1 MGGYMAMHSGVHK
14 RMSIL
19 SGEHPKVTL
28 DSLLKASQNNPVQF
42 PVNHN
47 RCEML
52 IKEQMKSPDSIV
64 QFAQDTKPIVHWKTL
79 KLIMDFLDHKRE
91 NGSPIEKDL
100 YDKISLDQMIDR
112 LLLKRPF
119 TFMGEADLY
128 LLRNRQTSYGGF
140 DTIGS
145 LNEKPPLVLADYLSY
160 DEMQLSALLLV
171 ATPSYFINNGNKKNQ
186 GKLGKAGSFEDSGV
200 MIGMVGTRCEVRG
213 RNEYA
218 HMLITPLQNTAENGY
233 GKQGEASKKQALACF
248 AKLYDQGDAK
258 TAYFPSYEEAIADTS
273 ERYVPLNDGSF
284 INKEVYKKR
293 LRIVIEPFLVA
304 ANEYAARAHKK
315 AYVDAARIGLGSWA
329 VDASVQTP
337 LQLQVYAEILSEIP
351 LPWISDINFGRFQN
365 DAENIFDKLL
375 TQHDFTKAGNH
386 IAISHEEREA
396 ATKLIAQNEGKLLIN
411 NYAWD
416 GNSYP
421 GNEFWLGQSYLSASS
436 DPAAACYS
444 QIAELQNPL
453 INPFV
458 SGVNTHV
465 AFAGVLHGIQ
475 QCHDMMCADEYQQ
488 QEQIMKLHLDGN
500 KSKSKLKC

>member
-1 MGGYMAMHSGVHK
+1 MHSGVQK
-14 RMSIL
+14 KMTIV
-19 SGEHPKVTL
+19 SGEHPTVSF
-28 DSLLKASQNNPVQF
+28 DSLVKASQHNPVQF

-52 IKEQMKSPDSIV
+52 VKEQMKSPDAIV
-64 QFAQDTKPIVHWKTL
+64 QFAQATKPIVHWKAL

-91 NGSPIEKDL
+91 HGSPIEIDL
-100 YDKISLDQMIDR
+100 YDKMSLDQMINR

-140 DTIGS
+140 DTIGT
-145 LNEKPPLVLADYLSY
+145 LNEKRPLVLADYLSY

-233 GKQGEASKKQALACF
+233 GKQGEDTKKQALACF
-248 AKLYDQGDAK
+248 AKLYEQGDAK
-258 TAYFPSYEEAIADTS
+258 ASYFPSYEEAVADQS

-284 INKEVYKKR
+284 INKAVYKQR
-293 LRIVIEPFLVA
+293 LRMVIEPFLVA
-304 ANEYAARAHKK
+304 ANEYAALKHKK
-315 AYVDAARIGLGSWA
+315 AYVDASRIGLGSWA

-365 DAENIFDKLL
+365 DAENILDKLQ
-375 TQHDFTKAGNH
+375 TQHDFTKAGNN
-386 IAISHEEREA
+386 IAVSHEEREP
-396 ATKLIAQNEGKLLIN
+396 ATKLTAMNEGKLLIN

-458 SGVNTHV
+458 SGVNTHM
-465 AFAGVLHGIQ
+465 AFLGQLIEIQ
-475 QCHDMMCADEYQQ
+475 QCHGVACVDDYDEQ
-488 QEQIMKLHLDGN
+488 GN
-500 KSKSKLKC
+500 VLNTYLAAKTPKLKK